1 MDSENILLFFNF
13 LVGVRWGLEGLG
25 ADGNSAEGKKLYLL
39 LLLSWSQ
46 TCSVP
51 LKFWETACYSDK
63 TINSKNTI
71 TGC

>member
-1 MDSENILLFFNF
+1 MDSENILLFNF
-13 LVGVRWGLEGLG
+13 LLGVRWGIEGLG
-25 ADGNSAEGKKLYLL
+25 ADGKSAEGKKLYLPL
-39 LLLSWSQ
+39 QLSWTQ

-51 LKFWETACYSDK
+51 LKFWEKAYYSEK

>member
-1 MDSENILLFFNF
+1 MDSENILVFFNF

-25 ADGNSAEGKKLYLL
+25 ADGNSTEGKKLYLP

-51 LKFWETACYSDK
+51 LKFWETVYYSE
-63 TINSKNTI
+63 TTTNSKNTI